1 MSVQP
6 PPLPHHPQQ
15 PPAGASRNWER
26 TTLEKLALAAITEQ
40 RTARRWRV
48 GLRLGWLLLFAL
60 IVFQSFQSSSS
71 SSTGIHASRATPHT
85 AVVEIEGVIA
95 DSDNIGSNAKDVI
108 EDVRA
113 AFENEQAQAVVL
125 HINSPGGSPVQSGM
139 INDELTRLK
148 EKHKKPLYAVVSD
161 TCASGAYYIAVAAD
175 KIFVD
180 KASIVGSIGVRM
192 DGFGFT
198 GTMEKMGVERRL
210 LTAGSNKAMLDPFSP
225 VSPEQ
230 QAHAQTML
238 NQIHQ
243 QFIDVVRKHRG
254 KRLRETPEIFS
265 GLIWTGQEAIQLG
278 LVDELGSVDSVAR
291 DVVQQDKVVDYTHRG
306 SVAERLAKKFGASV
320 GAGAVNALQM
330 QSHSP
335 LR

>member
-6 PPLPHHPQQ
+6 PPLPQHPQQ

-26 TTLEKLALAAITEQ
+26 ATLEKLALAAITEQ

-291 DVVQQDKVVDYTHRG
+291 EVVQQDKVVDYTHRG

-330 QSHSP
+330 QSQNQ

>member
-6 PPLPHHPQQ
+6 PPLPNNHAS
-15 PPAGASRNWER
+15 AGHTRNWER
-26 TTLEKLALAAITEQ
+26 ATLEKIALAAITEQ

-48 GLRLGWLLLFAL
+48 GLRLAWLLLFAL

-71 SSTGIHASRATPHT
+71 SSPGMHASKAAPHT
-85 AVVEIEGVIA
+85 AVIEIEGVIA
-95 DSDNIGSNAKDVI
+95 DNANLGSSAQDVI

-113 AFENEQAQAVVL
+113 AFENTQAEAVVL

-148 EKHKKPLYAVVSD
+148 DKYKKPLYAVVSD

-210 LTAGSNKAMLDPFSP
+210 LTAGDNKAMLDPFSP

-230 QAHAQTML
+230 QAHAQKML

-254 KRLRETPEIFS
+254 KRLHETPEIFS

-291 DVVQQDKVVDYTHRG
+291 DVIKQEKVVDYTRRDN
-306 SVAERLAKKFGASV
+306 VAERLAKRFGASV
-320 GAGAVNALQM
+320 GAGAVNALQL
-330 QSHSP
+330 QNN

>member
-6 PPLPHHPQQ
+6 PPLPQHPQQ

-26 TTLEKLALAAITEQ
+26 ATLEKLALAAITEQ

-330 QSHSP
+330 QNQ

>member
-6 PPLPHHPQQ
+6 PPLPQHQ
-15 PPAGASRNWER
+15 PPAGAPRNWER
-26 TTLEKLALAAITEQ
+26 ATLEKLALAAITEQ
-40 RTARRWRV
+40 RTARRWRM
-48 GLRLGWLLLFAL
+48 GLRLGWLLLFGL
-60 IVFQSFQSSSS
+60 IVFQSFQSSPSQS
-71 SSTGIHASRATPHT
+71 GGIHASRAMPHT

-95 DSDNIGSNAKDVI
+95 DDDKLGSSAKDVI

-113 AFENEQAQAVVL
+113 AFENDQAKAVVL

-210 LTAGSNKAMLDPFSP
+210 LTAGDNKAMLDPFSP

-265 GLIWTGQEAIQLG
+265 GLIWTGQEAIRLG

-291 DVVQQDKVVDYTHRG
+291 DVVQQDKVLDYTDRG
-306 SVAERLAKKFGASV
+306 SVAERLARKFGASV

-330 QSHSP
+330 QNHNP

>member
-6 PPLPHHPQQ
+6 PPLPNNHAS
-15 PPAGASRNWER
+15 AGHTRNWER
-26 TTLEKLALAAITEQ
+26 ATLEKIALAAITEQ

-48 GLRLGWLLLFAL
+48 GLRLAWLLLFAL

-71 SSTGIHASRATPHT
+71 SSPGMHASKAAPHT
-85 AVVEIEGVIA
+85 AVIEIEGVIA
-95 DSDNIGSNAKDVI
+95 DNANLGSSAQDVI

-113 AFENEQAQAVVL
+113 AFENTQAEAVVL

-148 EKHKKPLYAVVSD
+148 DKYKKPLYAVVSD

-210 LTAGSNKAMLDPFSP
+210 LTAGDNKAMLDPFSP

-230 QAHAQTML
+230 QAHAQKML

-254 KRLRETPEIFS
+254 KRLHETPEIFS

-291 DVVQQDKVVDYTHRG
+291 DVIKQEKVVDYTRRDN
-306 SVAERLAKKFGASV
+306 VAERLAKRFGASV
-320 GAGAVNALQM
+320 GAGAVNALQ
-330 QSHSP
+330 
-335 LR
+335 L

>member
-6 PPLPHHPQQ
+6 PPLPPHPHQ

-26 TTLEKLALAAITEQ
+26 ATLEKLALAAITEQ

-306 SVAERLAKKFGASV
+306 SVAERLAKRFGASV
-320 GAGAVNALQM
+320 GEGAINALQM
-330 QSHSP
+330 QSQNQ